1 MPLAN
6 PRPRPL
12 HQISPLSGEIGARLH
27 PPREGVHEAEF
38 RCMEYGITLR
48 VMNIPA
54 GVRLAAYATL
64 SPTDRVLFR
73 YSADTEPAAT
83 QIRFPEVVR
92 ITDRWG
98 DTNAITD
105 VLHLA
110 VQAADTALTEV
121 EKVRDARAAR
131 AELPRPLP
139 DGDRGQL
146 SIAVLQTHP
155 VGGNLSELFPDERE
169 MRLSVYPEGQSPE
182 EYGRERYRLWDEG
195 LQVPELPL
203 DTGLGVVR
211 GVRPAAAEE
220 GQQAADERLAAAG
233 FTREGEWTLGLGQYT
248 ALVRRA
254 EGAPDTPPATAVPV
268 PAPAPENPPAPA
280 EDQDAE
286 DPDAYLFRDRSI
298 APDGERWRRA
308 HVVVNPACISDS
320 QGRAELSVIP
330 AAPDNDGPDRDDD
343 YAPSDL
349 ESVLPVPAGLDHL
362 PAIKA
367 AALERLREE
376 GWYAHGDWA
385 PESHGDERVFYVC
398 RVPEED

>member
-1 MPLAN
+1 MAN
-6 PRPRPL
+6 RLTPM
-12 HQISPLSGEIGARLH
+12 HQTSPLSGEIGVVLQ
-27 PPREGVHEAEF
+27 PPQAGVHEARF
-38 RCMEYGITLR
+38 RHLEYGITLR
-48 VMNIPA
+48 VTSGPD
-54 GVRLAAYATL
+54 GVRLAARATL
-64 SPTDRVLFR
+64 TPADRTLLR
-73 YSADTEPAAT
+73 YSAAGDRGAADLL
-83 QIRFPEVVR
+83 FPEVVR
-92 ITDRWG
+92 VTEEWG
-98 DTNAITD
+98 DTDAIED
-105 VLHLA
+105 VLYLA
-110 VQAADTALTEV
+110 VQVADAMRAEV
-121 EKVRDARAAR
+121 RAVGDARAAR
-131 AELPRPLP
+131 GELPRPLP
-139 DGDRGQL
+139 DGDRGHL

-155 VGGNLSELFPDERE
+155 VGGNLSELLFDERE

-182 EYGRERYRLWDEG
+182 EYGHERYRLWDEG

-211 GVRPAAAEE
+211 GVRPAAVEE
-220 GQQAADERLAAAG
+220 GQQAADERLTAAG

-254 EGAPDTPPATAVPV
+254 QGAPDTPPAPATAVPV
-268 PAPAPENPPAPA
+268 PAPAPENPSAP
-280 EDQDAE
+280 AE

-308 HVVVNPACISDS
+308 HVVINPACITDPE
-320 QGRAELSVIP
+320 GRAELSVIP
-330 AAPDNDGPDRDDD
+330 AAPDSDGPDRDDD

-349 ESVLPVPAGLDHL
+349 ESVLSVPAGLDHL
-362 PAIKA
+362 PAIRA